1 MLGFDMLPLLMAAGM
16 RVRVCVPVVDA
27 ARLPRGQVAA
37 EVTLALEVRITW
49 RGIGGSLLH
58 LRSSGH
64 LANDAAVSYDVAEAS
79 GNASG
84 DPEML

>member
-16 RVRVCVPVVDA
+16 QVRVWVLVVDA
-27 ARLPRGQVAA
+27 ARLPRGHVA
-37 EVTLALEVRITW
+37 EVILALEVPITW

-58 LRSSGH
+58 LWSSGH
-64 LANDAAVSYDVAEAS
+64 LANAAAVSYDVAEAS

-84 DPEML
+84 DPERL